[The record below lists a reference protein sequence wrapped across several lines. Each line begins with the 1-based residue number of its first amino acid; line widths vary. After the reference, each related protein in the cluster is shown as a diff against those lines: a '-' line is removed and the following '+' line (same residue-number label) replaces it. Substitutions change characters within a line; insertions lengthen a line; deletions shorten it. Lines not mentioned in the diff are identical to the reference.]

1 MANRSAVLRTFIVL
15 AFVLH
20 GWGRASAQVSEVSE
34 VRTEAKVFEVDRSRL
49 KDLGIP
55 PRGVSAE
62 RLESDFIINISES
75 AAKALASSPGARL
88 LQSFQLTTIGDSPAE
103 FRIASRVTSSQSSTE
118 SQRLDV
124 GFDFRLL
131 TRVSLKREI
140 ALTLISQVKIRN
152 IENDAAESASPISAE
167 AIRHEVTTAEGATV
181 AAGGFITDADTR
193 QLSRIGT
200 LHESPVLNYLFSS
213 GRDDQPELMVV
224 LTPHL
229 VKVSDVPV
237 SAATPRASAPPVQ
250 SPVQTSVLIPL
261 QPKVEPAA
269 KTEPGATRY
278 TVQVGAFVTQAKA
291 EAVAADLNNRY
302 PDVFVHLLETVAPG
316 HPRYRV
322 RVGHFP
328 TVQAAKGMEARLRRD
343 GLDTF
348 VANVN

>member
-1 MANRSAVLRTFIVL
+1 MANRSAVLRTLIVL

-152 IENDAAESASPISAE
+152 IENDAAESASPISPE

-237 SAATPRASAPPVQ
+237 SASAPRVSAPPV
-250 SPVQTSVLIPL
+250 SAPHVQISVPT
-261 QPKVEPAA
+261 KVEPAV
-269 KTEPGATRY
+269 KTEAGANRY
-278 TVQVGAFVTQAKA
+278 TVQVGAFITQAKA
-291 EAVAADLNNRY
+291 EAVAAELNKRY
-302 PDVFVHLLETVAPG
+302 PDVFVHLLETVATG

-328 TVQAAKGMEARLRRD
+328 TVQAAKEMETQLRRD